1 MFLLDCMWM
10 KGTDAQF
17 RLLHTYWSARDARGI
32 FSLCLSIYEYMNTN
46 IISRTAL
53 RVTPWAFTISG
64 TVLGHLPERQSAEVR
79 EKSLLCLKY
88 RSIYLTKMHGFTTGG
103 LYSPP
108 GAVWGT
114 FYYGCAALYLC
125 FRLLERNTHP
135 LQWHVSFCW
144 GLEVFKVRF

>member
-1 MFLLDCMWM
+1 MNVNPARFCLTACEW
-10 KGTDAQF
+10 KAQTHSF
-17 RLLHTYWSARDARGI
+17 VYYTHTEVRVMLVAFSASA
-32 FSLCLSIYEYMNTN
+32 SQYEYMNTN
-46 IISRTAL
+46 IISRTAQ

-88 RSIYLTKMHGFTTGG
+88 RSIYLTKTHGFTTGG

-108 GAVWGT
+108 SA
-114 FYYGCAALYLC
+114 LC

-135 LQWHVSFCW
+135 LQWYVSFCW
-144 GLEVFKVRF
+144 GLDVFKVSF